1 MRLCVS
7 AAHAHVAI
15 CAAYTQHAGFFYC
28 LHIFHNFSCLG
39 AIGRPNILHRKF
51 SSTAQP
57 GEFATQETIRRHT
70 HTEWHAQTQTHTGRD
85 EKGRARQS
93 HISQA
98 QMNISILTPA
108 PIKADSHSVVWVF
121 FLGQTSMITLAHLF
135 I

>member
-70 HTEWHAQTQTHTGRD
+70 HTQNGTHKHRHAPMKKEERD
-85 EKGRARQS
+85 RVIYLKR
-93 HISQA
+93 
-98 QMNISILTPA
+98 
-108 PIKADSHSVVWVF
+108 K
-121 FLGQTSMITLAHLF
+121 
-135 I
+135 